1 MAGVGRTL
9 VTVGLLLLLFVAY
22 QLWGTGV
29 LTARAQNDLE
39 DEFARL
45 KSDFAT
51 TTSTSTTSTDAP
63 TTTTT
68 SAPSTTTTEAAPTVG
83 APIPSG
89 LPRIG
94 AGDPLGR
101 IRIPK
106 IGVDWVFVQGTSRAD
121 LKKGPGHYP
130 DTPIPGQVGNA
141 AIAGHRTTYGAPF
154 YRLDEL
160 AAGDEIEIET
170 LTGSYTYRVREL
182 LVVAPTAVE
191 VVRNTPNAQLT
202 LTTCNPRF
210 SARQRLVAVADLVE
224 EVSDRPLRPG
234 RIDAIDQPP
243 RLAVDDGLEEGLQ
256 GDPAGRGITVAWGVA
271 VAAVGLAWWWVFR
284 RWRLPATW
292 WRARCRS
299 SRC

>member
-1 MAGVGRTL
+1 VLITAGVL
-9 VTVGLLLLLFVAY
+9 VLLFVVY
-22 QLWGTGV
+22 QLWGTGIQE
-29 LTARAQNDLE
+29 ARAQSSLE
-39 DEFARL
+39 DEFEEFLSEAGT
-45 KSDFAT
+45 AAAEGT
-51 TTSTSTTSTDAP
+51 TTP
-63 TTTTT
+63 TTAPAETTV
-68 SAPSTTTTEAAPTVG
+68 PPTPPDGDAV
-83 APIPSG
+83 AHLVIP
-89 LPRIG
+89 
-94 AGDPLGR
+94 A
-101 IRIPK
+101 
-106 IGVDWVFVQGTSRAD
+106 IGVDKIIVEGVSVAD
-121 LKKGPGHYP
+121 LKRGPGHYP
-130 DTPIPGQVGNA
+130 GSPLPGQPGNA

-160 AAGDEIEIET
+160 DAGDEIEIET

-234 RIDAIDQPP
+234 RIGAIDRPP

-292 WRARCRS
+292 VAGALPFLAVLTVFYYHLERLLPAGY
-299 SRC
+299 